1 MNLEAMKRLIA
12 KYQYGHTDFVI
23 RAETGERYYRNET
36 DIMFKEKKSE
46 EEKADRMLRTL
57 YLYYRD
63 NIDKLPKMYIDIINR
78 DEEPKI
84 ERAICDYISGMSD
97 TYSINTFRKIYIPM
111 SWDI

>member
-1 MNLEAMKRLIA
+1 MKMDPDVNLAM
-12 KYQYGHTDFVI
+12 
-23 RAETGERYYRNET
+23 TGLRSF
-36 DIMFKEKKSE
+36 MFKNVYTNKTAKSE

-97 TYSINTFRKIYIPM
+97 TYSINTFRKKIYIPM

>member
-1 MNLEAMKRLIA
+1 MKMDPDVNLAM
-12 KYQYGHTDFVI
+12 
-23 RAETGERYYRNET
+23 TGLRSF
-36 DIMFKEKKSE
+36 MFKNVYTNKTAKSE

-63 NIDKLPKMYIDIINR
+63 NR